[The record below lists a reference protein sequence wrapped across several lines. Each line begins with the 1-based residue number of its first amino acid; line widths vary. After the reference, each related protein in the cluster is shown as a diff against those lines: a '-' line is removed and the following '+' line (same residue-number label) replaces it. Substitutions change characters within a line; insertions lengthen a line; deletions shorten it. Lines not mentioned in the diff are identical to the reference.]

1 MYLRNLALI
10 WPRNFP
16 NSLSSLKPE
25 QIVTGKVITNC
36 GVFFLVI
43 HTCIIAGAYLIINL
57 TDIRVHWSHCV
68 KFMLIPLPVWVF
80 YWQIKLSV
88 FFRLTP
94 LSFQQYFSYIDL
106 SQVTDKL
113 YYIMLYWVN
122 LTMRGIRTHNV
133 SGDRHWLYR

>member
-1 MYLRNLALI
+1 MYLSNLALI

-25 QIVTGKVITNC
+25 QIVF
-36 GVFFLVI
+36 FFLVI
-43 HTCIIAGAYLIINL
+43 HIIAGAYLIINL

-88 FFRLTP
+88 FFWLTP

-122 LTMRGIRTHNV
+122 LTMRGIRIYNI